1 MVMAYEVKERSG
13 KFYVVDT
20 ETQKIRGTYDNEDA
34 ADDRKEDL
42 EFRVH
47 VKERLNRMPVSQMTA
62 EEKAAEY
69 DKLMAAKQTD
79 PNLPPKKDPADKTDP
94 PKPKRSAYWGDRL
107 DEN

>member
-1 MVMAYEVKERSG
+1 MGYEVKERSG

-20 ETQKIRGTYDNEDA
+20 ETNKIRGTYDSEDS
-34 ADDRKEDL
+34 ADDRKEEL

-47 VKERLNRMPVSQMTA
+47 VRQRLERMPVSQMTS

-79 PNLPPKKDPADKTDP
+79 PNVPPKKDPKDEPP
-94 PKPKRSAYWGDRL
+94 PKTKKSAYWGELL